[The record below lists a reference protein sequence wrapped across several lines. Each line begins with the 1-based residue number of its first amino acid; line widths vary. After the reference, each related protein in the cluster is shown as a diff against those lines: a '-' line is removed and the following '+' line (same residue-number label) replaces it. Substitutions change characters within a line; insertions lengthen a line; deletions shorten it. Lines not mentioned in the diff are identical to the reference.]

1 MKVLTSFMSLNT
13 GEGGRITYT
22 YSEIDESTGSILS
35 QNNKGNFLVLDANLQ
50 THIDAIKDYIA
61 SKHLQK

>member
-13 GEGGRITYT
+13 GEGGRIAYT

-35 QNNKGNFLVLDANLQ
+35 QNNKGNFLVLDADLQ
-50 THIDAIKDYIA
+50 MHIDAIKDYITD
-61 SKHLQK
+61 KHL